1 MIHPLRQLH
10 RRTFLALGLILPAAL
25 VIGLAIRPPIPA
37 IADASPLPA
46 SIWQR
51 GDLFGKAPVQVRL
64 LSAPGQ
70 NGDAAL
76 VLSAAKDFLKPDL
89 LVYWVAGQPAIT
101 DSLPGDAVLLG
112 PFSSPMLP
120 LPTEAVRRSGVLVL
134 YSLADNE
141 ITDVSRPVQLNATTS
156 PSP

>member
-10 RRTFLALGLILPAAL
+10 RRTFLAFGLILPAAL
-25 VIGLAIRPPIPA
+25 VIGLAVRPP
-37 IADASPLPA
+37 ASFNTGALPPTA
-46 SIWQR
+46 SVWQR
-51 GDLFGKAPVQVRL
+51 ADLFAKAPVQVRL

-70 NGDAAL
+70 TGDAAL
-76 VLSAAKDFLKPDL
+76 VLSAVKDFLKPDL

-101 DSLPGDAVLLG
+101 DTLPGDAVLLG

-120 LPTEAVRRSGVLVL
+120 LPAEAVRRSGVLVL